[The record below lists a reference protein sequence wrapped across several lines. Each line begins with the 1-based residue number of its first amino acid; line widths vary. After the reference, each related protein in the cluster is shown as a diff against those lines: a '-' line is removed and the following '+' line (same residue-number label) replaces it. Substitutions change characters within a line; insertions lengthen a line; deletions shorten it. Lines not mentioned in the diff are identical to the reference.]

1 MKKESGYHLAFGAFL
16 LLFVFFKWSQLSLP
30 FFWDESWVYGPAL
43 QLMAKDGPG
52 LLPNDLNDWYS
63 RGHPLLFH
71 FLGSSWIK
79 LFGSSL
85 PVIHGFA
92 LSVSVLYLVAVYW
105 VAGRLFGWK
114 AGIGAGLLVAV
125 QPGFIAQSTMVMPE
139 IFLAI
144 TTLAGF
150 YFLMRKKYL
159 LTAFAGSLAVLTKET
174 GLAIFGSFMIYWF
187 LITLK
192 NRQDFILRKSLMEF
206 LLLSIPFL
214 VFAIFLTIQYLQKGW
229 FLYPTHVGMIDLSL
243 SSILHKLEIIYKTLF
258 VSSGMIAILLFSI
271 SSAVDELIARK
282 KISSELKDF
291 LLPGALLLV
300 LFSLFSAVNFFTYRY
315 LLPLSA
321 IVLIPCAAFI
331 TGSRRPDWMKLT
343 IFILLMSFSLSYSIL
358 PQNHRIGDTS
368 MGYVDGIRVNQEC
381 INWMVDNNLQKDKI
395 LTHFL
400 MQIQLSNASSRYLEK
415 ENEIHDVVTAW
426 QEGVQW
432 VVYSNFEKSFNL
444 DQVKQEHPLELI
456 RRFESGKAY
465 TEIYKVSITY

>member
-1 MKKESGYHLAFGAFL
+1 MKKESVFHIAFGAFL

-52 LLPNDLNDWYS
+52 LLPNDLHDWYS

-71 FLGSSWIK
+71 FLGSTWIK

-92 LSVSVLYLVAVYW
+92 LSVSILYLVAVYW

-114 AGIGAGLLVAV
+114 AGIGAGLLVAA
-125 QPGFIAQSTMVMPE
+125 QPAFIAQSTMVMPE
-139 IFLAI
+139 IFLAA

-150 YFLMRKKYL
+150 YFLIRKKYM

-174 GLAIFGSFMIYWF
+174 GLAIFGSFMIYWM

-192 NRQDFILRKSLMEF
+192 NKQEFKLRKSLTEF
-206 LLLSIPFL
+206 LMLCIPFL
-214 VFAIFLTIQYLQKGW
+214 VFGIFLIIQYFQKGW
-229 FLYPTHVGMIDLSL
+229 FFYPAHVGMIDLTW
-243 SSILHKLEIIYKTLF
+243 SSISHKLEIIYKTLF
-258 VSSGMIAILLFSI
+258 VSSGMIAILLFSV
-271 SSAVDELIARK
+271 SSTVDELVARK
-282 KISSELKDF
+282 KLSPELKNF
-291 LLPGALLLV
+291 LLPGLLLLV
-300 LFSLFSAVNFFTYRY
+300 LFSLFSAVNFFTNRY

-321 IVLIPCAAFI
+321 IVLIPCAVLI
-331 TGSRRPDWMKLT
+331 VGSRRPDWMKLA
-343 IFILLMSFSLSYSIL
+343 IFILLMSFSLSYSVL
-358 PQNHRIGDTS
+358 PQNHRVGDTS
-368 MGYVDGIRVNQEC
+368 MGYVDGIRVNQDC
-381 INWMVDNNLQKDKI
+381 INWMVNNDLQKDKV

-415 ENEIHDVVTAW
+415 EHEIRDVVTAW
-426 QEGVQW
+426 QDGVQW

-444 DQVKQEHPLELI
+444 DQLKQEHPLELVQ
-456 RRFESGKAY
+456 RFESGKAF